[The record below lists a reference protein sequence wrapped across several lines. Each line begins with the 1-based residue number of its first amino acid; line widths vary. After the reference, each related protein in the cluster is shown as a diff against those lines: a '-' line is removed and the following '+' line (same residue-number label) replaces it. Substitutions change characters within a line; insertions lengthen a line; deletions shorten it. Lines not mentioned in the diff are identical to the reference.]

1 MKTTLTPLHFKK
13 LILGFW
19 GLYFVLVFASNLTDG
34 LRATGFLEKS
44 IAFASGNYDLVAR
57 VTAIYSTPAWLVAL
71 MFVGL
76 LVWELLA
83 GILFFRAWRWQND
96 PARARSGSLTA
107 FTFSIALWCA
117 FILADEF
124 FIAFEVGNLESTH
137 IRLLVAEVVCLLAV
151 DSIANTVS

>member
-1 MKTTLTPLHFKK
+1 MKTTFTSIQFRK

-19 GLYFVLVFASNLTDG
+19 GLYFILVFASNLTDG
-34 LRATGFLEKS
+34 LRALGFFEKS

-57 VTAIYSTPAWLVAL
+57 VTAIYSTPAWMVAL

-76 LVWELLA
+76 LLWELLA
-83 GILFFRAWRWQND
+83 AVLFFRAWRWQKD
-96 PARARSGSLTA
+96 TTRAHSGNLTA

-137 IRLLVAEVVCLLAV
+137 MRLLVAEVVCLLAV
-151 DSIANTVS
+151 DVVRSE

>member
-1 MKTTLTPLHFKK
+1 MKTTFTSLQFKK

-19 GLYFVLVFASNLTDG
+19 GLYFILVFASNLTDG

-44 IAFASGNYDLVAR
+44 ISFASGNYDLVAR
-57 VTAIYSTPAWLVAL
+57 VTAIYSTPAWMVAL

-76 LVWELLA
+76 LLWELLA
-83 GILFFRAWRWQND
+83 GLLFFRAWHWLKD
-96 PARARSGSLTA
+96 PTRARSGSITA

-124 FIAFEVGNLESTH
+124 FVAFEVGNLESTH
-137 IRLLVAEVVCLLAV
+137 MRILVAEVVCLLAV
-151 DSIANTVS
+151 EGVRSE